1 MSYEAKIWGRGKF
14 RTEGIQSHHRP
25 TTKAYADS
33 CPPYN
38 IDRSRLLL
46 EQLERNPAPA
56 VSPTCFLH
64 LPTRHPL
71 STSTCPTLHSHHNPA
86 SATSANPSTL
96 QCLKSPPSHAALIPN
111 HLHFPRHFRTQGAAL
126 RFCTKEKEIHENR
139 FYIAMDDFVP
149 LYRDWLRAMYMF
161 VIRLRCV
168 GISQGSESVRK
179 KGFSHLGVW
188 IAGVGELLF
197 FVARLYLRQG
207 SGFTRDNRGHKHW

>member
-14 RTEGIQSHHRP
+14 RTEGIQSHHPP

-33 CPPYN
+33 CPPCH

-111 HLHFPRHFRTQGAAL
+111 HRHFPHHFCTQGAAL

-139 FYIAMDDFVP
+139 FYIAVDDFCAP
-149 LYRDWLRAMYMF
+149 LEGLAACNVHICYTLAVRWDIARQRVSAEKGVLAFGCLDSRSWRASLLRRT
-161 VIRLRCV
+161 V
-168 GISQGSESVRK
+168 
-179 KGFSHLGVW
+179 
-188 IAGVGELLF
+188 
-197 FVARLYLRQG
+197 RQG
-207 SGFTRDNRGHKHW
+207 SGLTRDTEVASIGE